1 MIRRLRHLWS
11 SARGSVAIETA
22 LTLPLLCLILLGG
35 IELSRFI
42 LAHQKVERTSAT
54 LADLVARSDTL
65 SNSGM
70 DSLFAA
76 TQYVMA
82 PFELGENG
90 HAVITLVIGDNGTP
104 KIAWQRYQPSDA
116 TGSEV
121 GTIVGQ
127 TATLPTGFTIANG
140 DHVIIAEVFYDYQP
154 MFTGDLLSDTSLQR
168 MAIFR
173 PRFGTL
179 TIVSD

>member
-1 MIRRLRHLWS
+1 MSSRVCRLLS
-11 SARGSVAIETA
+11 CARGTIAIETA
-22 LTLPLLCLILLGG
+22 LTLPVLCVILLGG

-42 LAHQKVERTSAT
+42 LAYQKVERTSAT

-65 SNSGM
+65 SNDGM
-70 DSLFAA
+70 DTLFAA

-90 HAVITLVIGDNGTP
+90 HAVITLVIGENGAP

-121 GTIVGQ
+121 GTVVGQ
-127 TATLPTGFTIANG
+127 TASLPAGFTVADG
-140 DHVIIAEVFYDYQP
+140 DHVIIAEVFYNYQP